1 MQPAAVPLENLRA
14 EIDRI
19 DQALLELLVERTD
32 VVRRI
37 GDLKQ
42 DHRSGR
48 LAVRPAREAQIL
60 RRLVAEAGDR
70 FPPAV
75 LVRMWREMLAALT
88 RLQAPLSATVCAPP
102 RGGLATWDLARDHFG
117 SLTPM
122 TPVDGTSQAVRAVA
136 NGTTTVAVLPLPC
149 EDESWWTA
157 LLSDQTDRLRVF
169 MRLPF
174 VAAVDGDGSEAQA
187 LAVGRAEI
195 EPSGDDLGVLA
206 IEANPDISRGRLRD
220 LLAAAGLE
228 PTWLALYRSDLHV
241 LQVAEIASL
250 ALDGDPRIDQVQN
263 AARGEILRIVA
274 VGGYP
279 RPVRPAAHALTRAQ
293 KTP

>member
-19 DQALLELLVERTD
+19 DQALLELLIERTD

-42 DHRSGR
+42 DHQSGK

-60 RRLVAEAGDR
+60 RRLVAEAGER

-102 RGGLATWDLARDHFG
+102 KSGLATWDLARDHFG
-117 SLTPM
+117 SLTAM
-122 TPVDGTSQAVRAVA
+122 TRVDGTSQAVRAVV

-149 EDESWWTA
+149 DDDSWWTA
-157 LLSDQTDRLRVF
+157 LLSDQPDRLRVF

-174 VAAVDGDGSEAQA
+174 VAAAEGDGSEAQA

-206 IEANPDISRGRLRD
+206 IEASADISRGRLRD

-228 PTWLALYRSDLHV
+228 PTWLALSRSDLHV
-241 LQVAEIASL
+241 MHVAETASL
-250 ALDGDPRIDQVQN
+250 ALDGDPRIEQVQS

-279 RPVRPAAHALTRAQ
+279 RPVRPAAHALTPAE

>member
-19 DQALLELLVERTD
+19 DQALLELLIERTD

-42 DHRSGR
+42 DHQSGK

-60 RRLVAEAGDR
+60 RRLVADAGDR

-88 RLQAPLSATVCAPP
+88 RLQAPLSATVCAPL
-102 RGGLATWDLARDHFG
+102 RSGLATWDLARDHFG
-117 SLTPM
+117 SLTAM
-122 TPVDGTSQAVRAVA
+122 TRVDGTSQAVRAVV
-136 NGTTTVAVLPLPC
+136 NGTTTVAVLPLPS
-149 EDESWWTA
+149 DDDSWWTA
-157 LLSDQTDRLRVF
+157 LLSDQPDRLRVF

-174 VAAVDGDGSEAQA
+174 VAAAEGDGSDAQA

-206 IEANPDISRGRLRD
+206 IEASADISRGRLRD

-228 PTWLALYRSDLHV
+228 PTWLALSRSDLHV
-241 LQVAEIASL
+241 MHVAETASL
-250 ALDGDPRIDQVQN
+250 ALDGDPRLEQVRSG
-263 AARGEILRIVA
+263 ARGEILRIVA

-279 RPVRPAAHALTRAQ
+279 RPVRPAAHALTPAE